1 MVIWTVFTQILLP
14 ILLLV
19 GAGWVLERSFRLDL
33 GTLVKLNI
41 HLVVPAFI
49 FHQIVSST
57 LDGAQATRVVCFTLS
72 VIGVMFVLSAL
83 LAQACGYGRGQMR
96 SLQLATMFYNSGNY
110 GVPLMALAYP
120 AVGPLLQV
128 FVIVTQNLSTF
139 TIGLVLASATGEPRR
154 ASLPIWRQIS
164 IWAALS
170 GLLVRFF
177 HIPVQQWRWL
187 WTPVD
192 YLWQALVGIALVT
205 LGVQL
210 AQTKVNQSFKRIA
223 WAVAL
228 RLLGGPLVAAALV
241 HPFGFRG
248 PEAIVMILSASFP
261 TAVNTALL
269 AHEFQADSE
278 FAAAAVFYSTLASMI
293 TVTAAITILR
303 LPQVAALF

>member
-1 MVIWTVFTQILLP
+1 MVIWSVFTQILLP

-19 GAGWVLERSFRLDL
+19 GTGWLLERSFRLDL

-57 LDGAQATRVVCFTLS
+57 LDGAQAARVVGFTLS

-83 LAQACGYGRGQMR
+83 VARVCGYGRGQMR
-96 SLQLATMFYNSGNY
+96 GLQLATMFYNSGNY

-139 TIGLVLASATGEPRR
+139 TIGLMLASATGEARR
-154 ASLPIWRQIS
+154 APLPIWRQIS
-164 IWAALS
+164 IWAVVS
-170 GLLVRFF
+170 GLLVRLF
-177 HIPVQQWRWL
+177 HIPVQEWRWL
-187 WTPVD
+187 WAPVD

-210 AQTKVNQSFKRIA
+210 AQTKVNQSLKRLG
-223 WAVAL
+223 WAVGL
-228 RLLGGPLVAAALV
+228 RLVAGPLVAAALV
-241 HPFGFRG
+241 RPFGFHG
-248 PEAIVMILSASFP
+248 AEAIVMILSASFP

-278 FAAAAVFYSTLASMI
+278 FAAAAVFYSTLVSMI
-293 TVTAAITILR
+293 TVTGVIIILR
-303 LPQVAALF
+303 LPQVVAVF